1 MHACFLSAGKLI
13 HLAVEIIV
21 GKAKPLQHT
30 AQAALVAVAVIL
42 FKIMLQS
49 GIFLHFSAS
58 ACPLRFPISFSNSR
72 RFVSV

>member
-13 HLAVEIIV
+13 HRAVEIIV

-49 GIFLHFSAS
+49 GIFLHFFRQRLSAQ
-58 ACPLRFPISFSNSR
+58 ISH
-72 RFVSV
+72 FVF